1 MPDYHLHRGDAP
13 LIVSLPHDGTAV
25 PEDIAERM
33 TDTGRAVPDTDWW
46 VSRLYA
52 FARDLGATVIAA
64 HWSRYVVD
72 LNRDPNGAAL
82 YPGRRETALVPV
94 ESFAGA
100 PLWLAG
106 AEPDEHEIAR
116 RVERYWQ
123 PYHAALRAEIAR
135 LRAVHPRVVLW
146 EGHSIASR
154 VPLLFD
160 GVLPDFNLGTAGG
173 ASCAPALRDA
183 LSAVLA
189 GDSVHTH
196 VVDGRFRGG
205 WITRHY
211 GRPDE
216 GVGAVQL
223 ELAQSTYLDEVA
235 LRWDDARATRAQAL
249 IGRLLETCLAHA
261 AA

>member
-1 MPDYHLHRGDAP
+1 MPDHHLHRGDAP
-13 LIVSLPHDGTAV
+13 LIVSLPHDGTAL
-25 PEDIAERM
+25 PDDIAARM
-33 TDTGRAVPDTDWW
+33 TEVGRAVPDTDWW

-52 FARDLGATVIAA
+52 FAKDLGATVIAA

-72 LNRDPNGAAL
+72 LNRDPDGAAL

-94 ESFAGA
+94 ESFAGE

-106 AEPDEHEIAR
+106 AEPDDGEIAR
-116 RVERYWQ
+116 RVALYWR
-123 PYHAALRAEIAR
+123 PYHADLSTELAR
-135 LRAVHPRVVLW
+135 LRAAHPRVVLW

-173 ASCAPALRDA
+173 ASCSTALRAA
-183 LSAVLA
+183 LSDVLA
-189 GDSVHTH
+189 ADGAHTH

-211 GRPDE
+211 GRPDA
-216 GVGAVQL
+216 GVEAVQL
-223 ELAQSTYLDEVA
+223 ELAQSTYLDEA
-235 LRWDDARATRAQAL
+235 NLRWDDARAARAQAS
-249 IGRLLETCLAHA
+249 IRRLLEACLAHA
-261 AA
+261 AR